1 MSRIIHLAGAAA
13 IAATLSNAIPLATV
27 PANALDL
34 EKVKATIAHYKAVPE
49 FAAPGPA
56 FDAKA
61 CMKGKK
67 ILTVP
72 FASQIPFVATVV
84 TGMVQL
90 GKEIGF
96 PYDEYKNT
104 GQHSQ
109 WIQGINQGINQHYSL
124 IDLFAPDLLSLVP
137 QAREAKAAGIP
148 IVASHDGGYEQIRPD
163 PFLWVPADYFTAG
176 KLLADWAIMRTGG
189 KANALVVTALDSYS
203 SESVI
208 NGIKDGFKDCETCKV
223 QFTNVA
229 VADWGT
235 RIQPTVQAALLSNP
249 DLNFILPTYDPMTQ
263 FIVPA
268 IELTRTGDR
277 VKVASFN
284 GTPFA
289 LDLVREGKLDMII
302 GESLDWV
309 AHGVVDAEMR
319 ILCGQQTIK
328 DPKVPL
334 RVFDANN
341 ISEAGVP
348 AKSSTGFGDS
358 YKDGYRKL
366 WHLE

>member
-1 MSRIIHLAGAAA
+1 MARIIDVIRTSLIVIGLGGSTILA
-13 IAATLSNAIPLATV
+13 V
-27 PANALDL
+27 PARALDL
-34 EKVKATIAHYKAVPE
+34 DAIKANIARYKAVPE
-49 FAAPGPA
+49 FVAPGPP

-61 CMKGKK
+61 CMKDKK

-84 TGMVQL
+84 TDMVEL

-96 PYDEYKNT
+96 RYDEYKNT
-104 GQHSQ
+104 GQRSQ
-109 WIQGINQGINQHYSL
+109 WIQGISQGINQHYNL

-137 QAREAKAAGIP
+137 QAKEAQAAGIP
-148 IVASHDGGYEQIRPD
+148 IVASHDGGYEQLRPE
-163 PFLWVPADYFTAG
+163 PFLSVPADYFTAG
-176 KLLADWAIMRTGG
+176 KLLAQWAIMRTDG
-189 KANALVVTALDSYS
+189 KANVLVVTALDSYS
-203 SESVI
+203 SESII

-223 QFTNVA
+223 AFTNVA
-229 VADWGT
+229 VADWAT
-235 RIQPTVQAALLSNP
+235 RIQPTVQAALVGNP

-268 IELTRTGDR
+268 IELTQTGNR

-289 LDLVREGKLDMII
+289 LDLVREGKLDMIVA
-302 GESLDWV
+302 ESLDWV

-319 ILCGQQTIK
+319 ILCGQHAIK

-334 RVFDANN
+334 RIFDASNVAD
-341 ISEAGVP
+341 AGVP

-366 WHLE
+366 WELK